1 MKVLY
6 GSQNF
11 GYDSP
16 TSDKDWVEF
25 VYPTWDNILNNTLV
39 NKELKNTDGSITKV
53 KDIRLIPKMLMKL
66 NFSDLQILYSVERYG
81 CEDLQWL
88 FDNRDRIVKHDLW
101 QAFKTN
107 SGMIKAQ
114 LKEDTNKSVIRAY
127 AYTILLTRLINI
139 DEFNLYNERLKNA
152 TQKINNVTRNELSG
166 WCKQQLIFMEPMY
179 KKCEKLVDIE
189 IRQLVRE
196 ELKRILRLRLEER
209 GLYDSIS
216 NNTTK
221 SYR

>member
-25 VYPTWDNILNNTLV
+25 VYPTWDNILSNTLV

-88 FDNRDRIVKHDLW
+88 FDNRDRIIKYDLW

-107 SGMIKAQ
+107 SGMIRAQ
-114 LKEDTNKSVIRAY
+114 LKENTNKSVIRAY
-127 AYTILLTRLINI
+127 TYTILLTRLMNI
-139 DEFNLYNERLKNA
+139 DEFELYNNRLKQA
-152 TQKINNVTRNELSG
+152 RQRINEVTKVELVN

-179 KKCEKLVDIE
+179 KQFEGLIDKE
-189 IRQLVRE
+189 IQQEVRE
-196 ELKRILRLRLEER
+196 EIKRLLRLRL
-209 GLYDSIS
+209 
-216 NNTTK
+216 
-221 SYR
+221 